1 MHWHSKKE
9 FFCFFFW
16 SSRMGN
22 LLQPVRQTKTLP
34 VRSIT
39 QIWVVT
45 RHQYC
50 ARFSKVILRGE
61 TSSGVVTCRLFPRTS
76 ARHEEARAGFS
87 PSRLSLRSRSPPQT
101 ISWGTGKQLNRCFG
115 YGNKKISLATLIN
128 ITKQGNT
135 IAYIGGGKYDLYSFI
150 YLFFIYDSFIYKPS
164 VFFYHIRQKIYAE
177 AFVFI
182 NSIVS
187 NHPSKH

>member
-1 MHWHSKKE
+1 MAVSSPVGDVKIVSPISTFVLNALTLKE
-9 FFCFFFW
+9 RIFFFW

-101 ISWGTGKQLNRCFG
+101 IS
-115 YGNKKISLATLIN
+115 
-128 ITKQGNT
+128 
-135 IAYIGGGKYDLYSFI
+135 
-150 YLFFIYDSFIYKPS
+150 
-164 VFFYHIRQKIYAE
+164 
-177 AFVFI
+177 
-182 NSIVS
+182 
-187 NHPSKH
+187 